1 MNNQNY
7 VIPTVA
13 TATASENSDHL
24 PVVVVMV
31 PLPAQGHLNQLLH
44 LSRLLSTFHIPI
56 HFVGTATHN
65 CQARLRCVDGGDDYR
80 HRRHHHPIQFHDFD
94 IPPFPS
100 PPPNPS
106 AIHKFPS
113 HLIPAFTAATVHLHR
128 PLTVFLHSLSPKAKR
143 VIVIHDSLM
152 SSVVQGVHT
161 IPNVESYS
169 FHSVSAFAVVLHYLE
184 RKAVVTGRDMAA
196 FYDKL
201 LPEKLNVPPLD
212 ECFPAEF
219 LEFIRSQFHQLP
231 KMGGGKIYNACRV
244 IEGQFLEV
252 IERVEHEF
260 HHWALGPFNPLKIS
274 PSLKNGQESSSK
286 HKCLTWLDQQDP
298 RSVIYVSFG
307 TTTAMEDEQI
317 KEIANGLASSHQK
330 FIWVLRDADKA
341 DIFEGNDVKI
351 SELPK
356 GYEDLI
362 GDRGLVIREWAP
374 QLEILSHRATG
385 GFMTHCGWNSCME
398 SITTGVPV
406 AAWPMHSDQPRNT
419 VLMTAV
425 LRVGVVVKEWGQK
438 QGEVVAAAVVEEV
451 VRRLMV
457 SEEGAEIRR
466 NSERLGEAVRRSME
480 DGGDSRRELEAF
492 VAHITR

>member
-1 MNNQNY
+1 
-7 VIPTVA
+7 
-13 TATASENSDHL
+13 
-24 PVVVVMV
+24 
-31 PLPAQGHLNQLLH
+31 
-44 LSRLLSTFHIPI
+44 
-56 HFVGTATHN
+56 
-65 CQARLRCVDGGDDYR
+65 
-80 HRRHHHPIQFHDFD
+80 
-94 IPPFPS
+94 
-100 PPPNPS
+100 
-106 AIHKFPS
+106 
-113 HLIPAFTAATVHLHR
+113 
-128 PLTVFLHSLSPKAKR
+128 
-143 VIVIHDSLM
+143 
-152 SSVVQGVHT
+152 
-161 IPNVESYS
+161 
-169 FHSVSAFAVVLHYLE
+169 
-184 RKAVVTGRDMAA
+184 
-196 FYDKL
+196 
-201 LPEKLNVPPLD
+201 
-212 ECFPAEF
+212 
-219 LEFIRSQFHQLP
+219 
-231 KMGGGKIYNACRV
+231 
-244 IEGQFLEV
+244 
-252 IERVEHEF
+252 
-260 HHWALGPFNPLKIS
+260 
-274 PSLKNGQESSSK
+274 
-286 HKCLTWLDQQDP
+286 
-298 RSVIYVSFG
+298 
-307 TTTAMEDEQI
+307 MEDEQI

-341 DIFEGNDVKI
+341 DIFEGNNVKI
-351 SELPK
+351 SELPE

-457 SEEGAEIRR
+457 SEEGAEVRR